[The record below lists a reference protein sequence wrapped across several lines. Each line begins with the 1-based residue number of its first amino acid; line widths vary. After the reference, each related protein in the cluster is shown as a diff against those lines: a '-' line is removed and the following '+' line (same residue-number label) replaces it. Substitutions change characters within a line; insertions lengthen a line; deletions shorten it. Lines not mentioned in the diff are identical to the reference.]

1 MQSESEHCLFC
12 HNGIIIRDGKLLK
25 RKIDMKSEVIQVKGI
40 TFVGKSSSGHWIP
53 MDGPSDFQGSD
64 AASRPKEL
72 ILIGLGGC
80 TGADVSSILHKMKE
94 KIERF
99 EIEIEAESADEH
111 PKVFTKIHILYKFW
125 GQDLKKENLEKA
137 ISLSQE
143 RYCSV
148 SAMLR
153 KACEITHTFT
163 INPTN

>member
-1 MQSESEHCLFC
+1 
-12 HNGIIIRDGKLLK
+12 
-25 RKIDMKSEVIQVKGI
+25 MKSEVIQVKGI
-40 TFVGKSSSGHWIP
+40 TFVGKGGSGHWIP
-53 MDGPSDFQGSD
+53 MDGPPDFQGSD

-80 TGADVSSILHKMKE
+80 TGADVASILYKMKE
-94 KIERF
+94 HVERF
-99 EIEIEAESADEH
+99 EIEIEAESANEH

-125 GQDLKKENLEKA
+125 GQKLKKENLDKA
-137 ISLSQE
+137 ISLSQD

-163 INPTN
+163 VNPTD